1 MRIAS
6 HFDAALSRERGGD
19 ADDPLLIVE
28 ADGLAPTAGWT
39 HVRLEPHVY
48 ITPPDDGVQDFDLVG
63 DRPAG
68 SAADAL
74 APVEAGWEGPLA
86 DWLIGVRIHAA
97 DNMVEELPPL
107 TPPCAGPPPILPEG
121 GPATFSHVPLAKRD
135 IMHHGGAMRGNA
147 LLLLRL
153 TRPWA

>member
-1 MRIAS
+1 MSELVREIVEV
-6 HFDAALSRERGGD
+6 AAMVGGD

-86 DWLIGVRIHAA
+86 HWLIGVRIHAA
-97 DNMVEELPPL
+97 DNMVEEEVFEFGDDFADDDDDARDP
-107 TPPCAGPPPILPEG
+107 AEG
-121 GPATFSHVPLAKRD
+121 HVRD
-135 IMHHGGAMRGNA
+135 NEDA
-147 LLLLRL
+147 
-153 TRPWA
+153 

>member
-1 MRIAS
+1 MSELVREIVEV
-6 HFDAALSRERGGD
+6 AAMIGGD

-39 HVRLEPHVY
+39 NVRLEPHVY

-97 DNMVEELPPL
+97 DNMVEEEVFEFGDDFDDDDDDDARDP
-107 TPPCAGPPPILPEG
+107 AEG
-121 GPATFSHVPLAKRD
+121 HVRD
-135 IMHHGGAMRGNA
+135 NEDA
-147 LLLLRL
+147 
-153 TRPWA
+153 

>member
-1 MRIAS
+1 MSELVREIVEV
-6 HFDAALSRERGGD
+6 AAMVGGD

-74 APVEAGWEGPLA
+74 TPVEAGWEGPLA

-97 DNMVEELPPL
+97 DNMVEEEVIEFDDDFDDDDDDDDD
-107 TPPCAGPPPILPEG
+107 ARDSAEG
-121 GPATFSHVPLAKRD
+121 HVRD
-135 IMHHGGAMRGNA
+135 NEDA
-147 LLLLRL
+147 
-153 TRPWA
+153 

>member
-1 MRIAS
+1 MSELVREIVEV
-6 HFDAALSRERGGD
+6 AAMVGGD

-39 HVRLEPHVY
+39 NVRLEPHVY

-97 DNMVEELPPL
+97 DNMVEEEVFEFGDDFDGDDDDDARDP
-107 TPPCAGPPPILPEG
+107 AEG
-121 GPATFSHVPLAKRD
+121 HVRD
-135 IMHHGGAMRGNA
+135 NEDA
-147 LLLLRL
+147 
-153 TRPWA
+153 

>member
-1 MRIAS
+1 MSELVREIVEV
-6 HFDAALSRERGGD
+6 AAMVGGD

-97 DNMVEELPPL
+97 DNMVEEEVIEFDDDFDDDDDADDDARDP
-107 TPPCAGPPPILPEG
+107 TEG
-121 GPATFSHVPLAKRD
+121 HVRD
-135 IMHHGGAMRGNA
+135 NEDA
-147 LLLLRL
+147 
-153 TRPWA
+153 

>member
-1 MRIAS
+1 MSELVREIVEV
-6 HFDAALSRERGGD
+6 AAMVGGD

-63 DRPAG
+63 DRPA
-68 SAADAL
+68 SAAADAL

-97 DNMVEELPPL
+97 DNMVEEEVIEFDDDFDDEDDDDDDEDARDP
-107 TPPCAGPPPILPEG
+107 AEG
-121 GPATFSHVPLAKRD
+121 HVRD
-135 IMHHGGAMRGNA
+135 NEDA
-147 LLLLRL
+147 
-153 TRPWA
+153 

>member
-1 MRIAS
+1 MCIRDS
-6 HFDAALSRERGGD
+6 
-19 ADDPLLIVE
+19 
-28 ADGLAPTAGWT
+28 
-39 HVRLEPHVY
+39 Y

-97 DNMVEELPPL
+97 DNMVEEEVFEFGDDFDDDDDDDARDP
-107 TPPCAGPPPILPEG
+107 AEG
-121 GPATFSHVPLAKRD
+121 HVRD
-135 IMHHGGAMRGNA
+135 NEDACC
-147 LLLLRL
+147 LLYTSRCV
-153 TRPWA
+153 